1 MTKKIA
7 QFERDFTIRKL
18 RVMALASQEE
28 KDEYVEKLRIDLM
41 DLIEINHL
49 STNIVALT
57 TSQ

>member
-1 MTKKIA
+1 
-7 QFERDFTIRKL
+7 
-18 RVMALASQEE
+18 MALASQEE

-57 TSQ
+57 TS